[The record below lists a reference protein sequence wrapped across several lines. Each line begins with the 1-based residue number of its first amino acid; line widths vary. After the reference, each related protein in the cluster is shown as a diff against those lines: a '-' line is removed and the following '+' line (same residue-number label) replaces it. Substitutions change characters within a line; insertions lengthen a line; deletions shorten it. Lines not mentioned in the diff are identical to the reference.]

1 MLGVE
6 PLDQWLQEVI
16 THCQPDNTEV
26 FIASPE
32 QLIALKTRMIE
43 AGLLEPLSG
52 NERWLHRSD
61 TTDVARMEHR
71 TFICSLHEHD
81 AGPTNHWLD
90 PQAARET
97 LHGLFAG
104 CYVGRTMYVIPYAM
118 APLGG
123 VFTQFGIEITDSPY
137 VALSMSMMTRVGPDV
152 IEALM
157 AVNPSEVV
165 RGMHCTGEL
174 DPENRWVCHF
184 PETQEIWSYGS
195 NYGGN
200 ALLGKKCHSLRLASV
215 MARDNGWLAEHMLII
230 ELTSPAG
237 ERQHI
242 AAAFPSSCGKTNLAM
257 LQSSLD
263 GWEIRV
269 LGDDI
274 AWMRP
279 GKDGLY
285 AVNPEY
291 GFFGVAPG
299 TSEKTNPVALSM
311 TKQDTVFTN
320 VAVTSD
326 GNPWWEGMD
335 SLEAG
340 TLILDWQGKARTIG
354 DGAGPLAHP
363 NSRFT
368 SPLTNCTTLSESWNN
383 PDGVRIDAILF
394 GGRRPTT
401 IPLVMEAQDWTQGVL
416 YGASMASQTT
426 AAATGAVGVLRRD
439 PMAMLPFCGYNICD
453 YFGHWLSMAE
463 VVPTLPKVF
472 SVNWFRQDESGKYI
486 WPGFGANI
494 HAIKWIS
501 ERISGSVGVVATPV
515 GNLPVRSDLTL
526 DDVEISE
533 SAMQLLTTIDSDAWT
548 FEVDAIAAYFTS
560 LGDTVPVKLCDR
572 LDIIK
577 TALRSK

>member
-6 PLDQWLQEVI
+6 PLDRWLQGI
-16 THCQPDNTEV
+16 IAHCQPDNTEV

-32 QLIALKTRMIE
+32 QLLVLKTRMIE
-43 AGLLEPLSG
+43 DCLLEPLSG
-52 NERWLHRSD
+52 SERWLHRSD
-61 TTDVARMEHR
+61 STDVARMEHR
-71 TFICSLHEHD
+71 TFICSLHERD

-90 PQAARET
+90 PQVARET
-97 LHGLFAG
+97 LYALFAG
-104 CYVGRTMYVIPYAM
+104 SFVGRTMYVIPYAM

-152 IEALM
+152 LEALM
-157 AVNPSEVV
+157 VADPHNVV

-174 DPENRWVCHF
+174 DPDNRWVCHF
-184 PETQEIWSYGS
+184 PETREIWSFGS

-230 ELTSPAG
+230 ELTTPAG

-242 AAAFPSSCGKTNLAM
+242 AAAFPSACGKTNLAM

-263 GWEIRV
+263 GWDIRV

-285 AVNPEY
+285 AVNPEF

-299 TSEKTNPVALSM
+299 TSEMTNPVALSM
-311 TKQDTVFTN
+311 TGRDTVFTN

-326 GNPWWEGMD
+326 GNPWWEGMKPLD
-335 SLEAG
+335 VDTSV
-340 TLILDWQGKARTIG
+340 LDWQGRSRTVG

-368 SPLTNCTTLSESWNN
+368 SPLTNCATLSDSWNN
-383 PDGVRIDAILF
+383 PEGVRIDAILF

-453 YFGHWLSMAE
+453 YFGHWLTMSE
-463 VVPTLPKVF
+463 GVPVLPKVF
-472 SVNWFRQDESGKYI
+472 SVNWFRQDEAGRYI

-494 HAIKWIS
+494 HVIKWIS
-501 ERISGSVGVVATPV
+501 ERVSGSVDVDTTPV
-515 GNLPVRSDLTL
+515 GNLPLRNDLTL
-526 DDVEISE
+526 RDVDISE
-533 SAMQLLTTIDSDAWT
+533 AAIKLLTSVDKAAWMI
-548 FEVDAIAAYFTS
+548 EVDAIAAYFTS
-560 LGDTVPVKLCDR
+560 LGENVPKELRDR
-572 LDIIK
+572 LDAIK
-577 TALRSK
+577 DALS

>member
-1 MLGVE
+1 
-6 PLDQWLQEVI
+6 
-16 THCQPDNTEV
+16 
-26 FIASPE
+26 
-32 QLIALKTRMIE
+32 
-43 AGLLEPLSG
+43 
-52 NERWLHRSD
+52 
-61 TTDVARMEHR
+61 
-71 TFICSLHEHD
+71 
-81 AGPTNHWLD
+81 
-90 PQAARET
+90 
-97 LHGLFAG
+97 
-104 CYVGRTMYVIPYAM
+104 
-118 APLGG
+118 
-123 VFTQFGIEITDSPY
+123 
-137 VALSMSMMTRVGPDV
+137 MSMMTRVGPDV
-152 IEALM
+152 LAALI
-157 AVNPSEVV
+157 AADPREVV

-174 DPENRWVCHF
+174 DPDNRWVCHF
-184 PETQEIWSYGS
+184 PETREIWSFGS

-230 ELTSPAG
+230 ELTTPAG

-242 AAAFPSSCGKTNLAM
+242 AAAFPSACGKTNLAM

-263 GWEIRV
+263 GWDIRV

-311 TKQDTVFTN
+311 TGRDTVFTN

-326 GNPWWEGMD
+326 GNPWWEGMKPLD
-335 SLEAG
+335 ADTSV
-340 TLILDWQGKARTIG
+340 LDWQGRSRTVG

-368 SPLTNCTTLSESWNN
+368 SPLTNCATLSDSWNN
-383 PDGVRIDAILF
+383 PEGVRIDAILF

-453 YFGHWLSMAE
+453 YFGHWLTMTE
-463 VVPTLPKVF
+463 CVPVLPKVF

-486 WPGFGANI
+486 WPGFAANI

-501 ERISGSVGVVATPV
+501 ERVSGAVDVEKTPV
-515 GNLPVRSDLTL
+515 GNLPVRMDLTL
-526 DDVEISE
+526 EDVDISE
-533 SAMQLLTTIDSDAWT
+533 AAIELLTSVDKAAWMI
-548 FEVDAIAAYFTS
+548 EVDAIATYFTS
-560 LGDTVPVKLCDR
+560 LGETVPKELRDR
-572 LDIIK
+572 LDAIK
-577 TALRSK
+577 TALG

>member
-1 MLGVE
+1 
-6 PLDQWLQEVI
+6 
-16 THCQPDNTEV
+16 
-26 FIASPE
+26 
-32 QLIALKTRMIE
+32 
-43 AGLLEPLSG
+43 
-52 NERWLHRSD
+52 
-61 TTDVARMEHR
+61 
-71 TFICSLHEHD
+71 
-81 AGPTNHWLD
+81 
-90 PQAARET
+90 
-97 LHGLFAG
+97 
-104 CYVGRTMYVIPYAM
+104 
-118 APLGG
+118 
-123 VFTQFGIEITDSPY
+123 
-137 VALSMSMMTRVGPDV
+137 
-152 IEALM
+152 
-157 AVNPSEVV
+157 
-165 RGMHCTGEL
+165 
-174 DPENRWVCHF
+174 
-184 PETQEIWSYGS
+184 
-195 NYGGN
+195 
-200 ALLGKKCHSLRLASV
+200 

-230 ELTSPAG
+230 ELTTPAG

-242 AAAFPSSCGKTNLAM
+242 AAAFPSACGKTNLAM

-263 GWEIRV
+263 GWDIRV

-311 TKQDTVFTN
+311 TGRDTVFTN

-326 GNPWWEGMD
+326 GNPWWEGMTPLD
-335 SLEAG
+335 ADTSV
-340 TLILDWQGKARTIG
+340 LDWQGRSRTVG

-368 SPLTNCTTLSESWNN
+368 SPLTNCATLSDSLNN
-383 PDGVRIDAILF
+383 PEGVRIDAILF

-453 YFGHWLSMAE
+453 YFGHWLTMTECVS
-463 VVPTLPKVF
+463 VLPKVF

-486 WPGFGANI
+486 WPGFAANI

-501 ERISGSVGVVATPV
+501 ERVCGAVDVESTPV
-515 GNLPVRSDLTL
+515 GNLPVRKDLTL
-526 DDVEISE
+526 EDVDISE
-533 SAMQLLTTIDSDAWT
+533 AAIELLTSVDKAAWMI
-548 FEVDAIAAYFTS
+548 EVDAIAAYFTS
-560 LGDTVPVKLCDR
+560 LGETVPTELRDR
-572 LDIIK
+572 LDGIK
-577 TALRSK
+577 SAIS